1 MIERKGVLGYLW
13 IAYEYM
19 AMIAGLGFLALICL
33 LWLPFAMI
41 LRLLLPRRWGQPLGR
56 FMIMAGFRTYLGFLR
71 LCCAC
76 RFELSALD
84 GLRHEGPLIV
94 VANHPSLLDAV
105 MILSRLPN
113 AVCVMK
119 AGLMDNVLFGAAA
132 RLARYIRNDAPVNL
146 ILDAREELR
155 RGAQLLIF
163 PEGTRTSTFPVDPF
177 LPTAAVIAGRTGT
190 PLQALCIAFSSP
202 YLGKGWPLFARPD
215 LPLDISIRRGRRFA
229 AQKDAGDLAAQLEQ
243 YFRAELAPSGG
254 STATGATAS

>member
-1 MIERKGVLGYLW
+1 MTERARGRPYWW
-13 IAYEYM
+13 IAYEYL
-19 AMIAGLGFLALICL
+19 AMVVGLGFLALICV

-41 LRLLLPRRWGQPLGR
+41 LHRLLPRRWGQPLGR
-56 FMIMAGFRTYLGFLR
+56 FMIMANFRIYLGFLT

-84 GLRHEGPLIV
+84 NLRHEGPLIV

-119 AGLMDNVLFGAAA
+119 AGLMDNILLGAAA
-132 RLARYIRNDAPVNL
+132 RLARYIRNDASLNL

-155 RGAQLLIF
+155 EGAQLVIF
-163 PEGTRTSTFPVDPF
+163 PEGTRTTKFPVDPF
-177 LPTAAVIAGRTGT
+177 LPTAAVIAARAGT
-190 PLQALCIAFSSP
+190 PVQTLCITFSSP
-202 YLGKGWPLFARPD
+202 YLGKDWPLFARPK

-229 AQKDAGDLAAQLEQ
+229 AQKDAGDLTTRLEQ
-243 YFRAELAPSGG
+243 YFRAELGPSGA

>member
-1 MIERKGVLGYLW
+1 MTECRRDRGHLW
-13 IAYEYM
+13 SAYEYV
-19 AMIAGLGFLALICL
+19 AMFVGLGFLALICL

-41 LRLLLPRRWGQPLGR
+41 LHPLLPRRWGQPLGR
-56 FMIMAGFRTYLGFLR
+56 FLIMAGFRTYLGFLA

-119 AGLMDNVLFGAAA
+119 AGLMDNILFGAAA
-132 RLARYIRNDAPVNL
+132 RLARYIRNDAPLNL

-155 RGAQLLIF
+155 RGAQLVIF
-163 PEGTRTSTFPVDPF
+163 PEGTRTTTFPVDPL

-190 PLQALCIAFSSP
+190 PVQALCIAFSSP

-229 AQKDAGDLAAQLEQ
+229 APKDAGDLTAQLEQ
-243 YFRAELAPSGG
+243 YFRAELAPSGA
-254 STATGATAS
+254 STATNAIAQ